1 LEFEGTVKTLAFP
14 DQHHLNAA
22 LGWLALGNLGEARL
36 EAERISLL
44 GRAHQDAFL
53 VRWRIA
59 SRTGQWSEAHRLADV
74 HTRTWPNRAVGWI
87 CLSYSLFRLGRP
99 LEAWMQLLP
108 RVSQFPRLSAIPYI
122 LACYAWQLG
131 QLQVAREFLRRSA
144 ALGGP
149 AEIRGIDL
157 DSTPFD
163 DTAFSRDV
171 RRVPG

>member
-1 LEFEGTVKTLAFP
+1 VKTLGFP
-14 DQHHLNAA
+14 DRHYLNAA
-22 LGWLALGNLGEARL
+22 QGWLQLGNLREARL

-44 GRAHQDAFL
+44 GRAHHDAFL
-53 VRWRIA
+53 TRWRIA
-59 SRTGQWSEAHRLADV
+59 SRAADWTEAHRLAEV

-87 CLSYSLFRLGRP
+87 CLSYSLFRLNRP

-108 RVSQFPRLSAIPYI
+108 RVSQFPRLSAVPYI

-131 QLQVAREFLRRSA
+131 QMQVAREFLLRSA

-157 DSTPFD
+157 DAMPMEEP
-163 DTAFSRDV
+163 AFSRRADASKSA
-171 RRVPG
+171 